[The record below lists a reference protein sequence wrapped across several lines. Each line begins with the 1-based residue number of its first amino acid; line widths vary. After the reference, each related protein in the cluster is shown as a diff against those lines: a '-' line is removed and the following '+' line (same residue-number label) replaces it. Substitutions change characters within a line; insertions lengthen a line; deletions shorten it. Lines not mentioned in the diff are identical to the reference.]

1 MKAVFIS
8 FDQAHKDD
16 VTKILDKNMI
26 RGFTLWDGTQGRGT
40 RKGEPHYGSHA
51 WPSLN
56 DSILTIVEEKK
67 VEPIMQ
73 DLKEL
78 DESSPKLGI
87 RIFVWNIENM
97 Y

>member
-67 VEPIMQ
+67 VESIMQ